1 MTDIAF
7 SFWNLVPVTLVQ
19 GLLYGFIALAV
30 MIPFRLLSFPD
41 LSSEGS
47 FPLGGCLCAVA
58 LLAGWHPL
66 AATVLAVAGGM
77 AAGAA
82 TALIHVRFRINTL
95 LAGILVMTILYSVN
109 LRVLGKANAALLS
122 NETVLSVISPA
133 LVTGVGY
140 QALAFAL
147 VVLLALAAMLW
158 FLRTESGLSL
168 RAVGANPALVPSLR
182 INPGLWIVA
191 GLALANGWS
200 GLAGALVVQLQGFAD
215 VQMGFGVLITGLASL
230 IIGETLIGRG
240 TVPRQVAAPVLG
252 SLVYYQIVSLGLAL
266 GLKPADLK
274 LATGLFV
281 LVTLA
286 LPALRA
292 GGASSTEALRD

>member
-1 MTDIAF
+1 MTEIAF

-82 TALIHVRFRINTL
+82 TALIHVRLRINTL

-133 LVTGVGY
+133 LVTRVGY
-140 QALAFAL
+140 QALVFAL
-147 VVLLALAAMLW
+147 VVL

-240 TVPRQVAAPVLG
+240 SVPRQIAAPVLG
-252 SLVYYQIVSLGLAL
+252 SLVYYQLVSLGLAI